1 MLFLHKANPEI
12 VMRSVYTGPDK
23 FLQEQTNCLPVQQ
36 QAVYTEPMQ
45 IRDPS
50 GWSTSIYLQWRIQ
63 TFR

>member
-45 IRDPS
+45 IL
-50 GWSTSIYLQWRIQ
+50 LQIVV
-63 TFR
+63 TFAAQKLARMRR